1 MKWKNARLL
10 WAISRLVVGITSM
23 FLVGTKIMGVELPD
37 PVIRVLGMLDL
48 AAIAVLAFSA
58 AVRFFRKE

>member
-1 MKWKNARLL
+1 MKWKNTRLL
-10 WAISRLVVGITSM
+10 WTISRLVVGITTM
-23 FLVGTKIMGVELPD
+23 FLVGANIIGVELPD

-48 AAIAVLAFSA
+48 AAIAVLVFSV